1 MCADFKLC
9 SIFTAGCTA
18 KYAYKVEMPY
28 NLLVVG
34 LRLVGQQFDNKSKWA
49 IVEFGFALETF

>member
-1 MCADFKLC
+1 
-9 SIFTAGCTA
+9 
-18 KYAYKVEMPY
+18 MPY

-49 IVEFGFALETF
+49 IVEFGFALETFWLALDQLFC